1 MNVGQSFRLA
11 IKSLLTSKARALL
24 TMLGIIIGVAAV
36 IIMVSVVRGSNQ
48 QLRAY
53 YERLGNNRITVSAQ
67 QWGGRDISQTLYD
80 YCLSLGPLVLGVTPD
95 ATTEGPI
102 IYRDKNT
109 EDMENGSPTIKLGSA
124 QFSLCNNFQIEKGR
138 DLCQMDVQSGQ
149 QVVVLG
155 ERAARYLFNYQ
166 NPVGKTVLLH
176 GHPFEV
182 VGVYRAKDPDS
193 EYSMDNM
200 AVVPYTLNRLLNR
213 QSTLDA
219 FTVRAA
225 SSAATAEVSSRVSG
239 FLKGQIDTERGFFSV
254 YSENQDAKASDD
266 QNRMM
271 SMVLGGIASISL
283 LVGGIGIMNIMM
295 VSVAERTR
303 EIGIR
308 KALGAKER
316 SILALFVT
324 EAATT
329 SALGGLIG
337 ILLGYLIS
345 AGVNQIMTIT
355 KAGMTIQPSVG
366 SVMVAFGISVGI
378 GVLFG
383 YLPAKRAA
391 RLNPIEALR
400 YD

>member
-1 MNVGQSFRLA
+1 MMYETFRQ
-11 IKSLLTSKARALL
+11 ALKNIWSNKFRTFL
-24 TMLGIIIGVAAV
+24 TMLGIIIGVMAV
-36 IIMVSVVRGSNQ
+36 MVIVGLGNGLTLSMKESVSSLGMNLLQVNILGYGSRTVEVDDFYEVVESRPDLFSGISPIVSMIGTVKVGTKTYSRTSVSGVSESYFGMSGASIAQGRLLQYVDCTNYKKVCVVGDYVNRVAYGGNALGQTIKVGADQFTIVGVLKAEVKDPSLQQGSADDYIYLPYTTALRLNRSSVVGS
-48 QLRAY
+48 Y
-53 YERLGNNRITVSAQ
+53 GITTVSETQVSEGKAVLEAALKKLLNSDE
-67 QWGGRDISQTLYD
+67 GFYVTS
-80 YCLSLGPLVLGVTPD
+80 LSEML
-95 ATTEGPI
+95 AT
-102 IYRDKNT
+102 
-109 EDMENGSPTIKLGSA
+109 LGSMI
-124 QFSLCNNFQIEKGR
+124 N
-138 DLCQMDVQSGQ
+138 M
-149 QVVVLG
+149 VV
-155 ERAARYLFNYQ
+155 
-166 NPVGKTVLLH
+166 
-176 GHPFEV
+176 
-182 VGVYRAKDPDS
+182 
-193 EYSMDNM
+193 
-200 AVVPYTLNRLLNR
+200 
-213 QSTLDA
+213 
-219 FTVRAA
+219 
-225 SSAATAEVSSRVSG
+225 
-239 FLKGQIDTERGFFSV
+239 
-254 YSENQDAKASDD
+254 
-266 QNRMM
+266 
-271 SMVLGGIASISL
+271 MVLTAIAAISL

-355 KAGMTIQPSVG
+355 KAGMTIQPSMG

-378 GVLFG
+378 GILFG

>member
-1 MNVGQSFRLA
+1 MMYETLRQALKNILSNKFR
-11 IKSLLTSKARALL
+11 TFL
-24 TMLGIIIGVAAV
+24 TMLGIIIGVMAV
-36 IIMVSVVRGSNQ
+36 MVIVGLGNGLTLSMKESVSSLGMNLLQVNILGYGTRTVEVDDFYAVVESRPDLFSGISPIVSMTGTVKVGTKTYRRTSVSGVSESYFGMSGASIAQGRLLQYVDCTNYKKVCVVGDYVNRVAYGGNALGQTIKVGADQFTIVGVLKAEVKDPSLQQGSADDYIYLPYTTALRLNRSSVVGS
-48 QLRAY
+48 Y
-53 YERLGNNRITVSAQ
+53 GITTVSETQVSEGKAVLEAALKKLLNSDE
-67 QWGGRDISQTLYD
+67 GFYVTS
-80 YCLSLGPLVLGVTPD
+80 LSEML
-95 ATTEGPI
+95 AA
-102 IYRDKNT
+102 
-109 EDMENGSPTIKLGSA
+109 LGSMI
-124 QFSLCNNFQIEKGR
+124 N
-138 DLCQMDVQSGQ
+138 M
-149 QVVVLG
+149 VV
-155 ERAARYLFNYQ
+155 
-166 NPVGKTVLLH
+166 
-176 GHPFEV
+176 
-182 VGVYRAKDPDS
+182 
-193 EYSMDNM
+193 
-200 AVVPYTLNRLLNR
+200 
-213 QSTLDA
+213 
-219 FTVRAA
+219 
-225 SSAATAEVSSRVSG
+225 
-239 FLKGQIDTERGFFSV
+239 
-254 YSENQDAKASDD
+254 
-266 QNRMM
+266 
-271 SMVLGGIASISL
+271 MVLTAIAAISL

>member
-1 MNVGQSFRLA
+1 MNLKQSFRMA
-11 IKSLLTSKARALL
+11 FKSIRSNRVRSLL

-225 SSAATAEVSSRVSG
+225 SSVATAEVSSRVSG
-239 FLKGQIDTERGFFSV
+239 FLKGQIDTERGYFSV

-283 LVGGIGIMNIMM
+283 LVGGIGIMNIMP
-295 VSVAERTR
+295 VTGTR

-308 KALGAKER
+308 KAIGARRK
-316 SILALFVT
+316 SILAQFLI
-324 EAATT
+324 EA
-329 SALGGLIG
+329 SVVCGIGGLLGIALGVAGTLIAG
-337 ILLGYLIS
+337 QLILRAVILPDLPMS
-345 AGVNQIMTIT
+345 AGAFLFSVAMGVGFGMYPAA
-355 KAGMTIQPSVG
+355 KASKLQPV
-366 SVMVAFGISVGI
+366 V
-378 GVLFG
+378 
-383 YLPAKRAA
+383 
-391 RLNPIEALR
+391 ALR
-400 YD
+400 AD

>member
-1 MNVGQSFRLA
+1 MNLKQSFRMA
-11 IKSLLTSKARALL
+11 FKSIRSNRVRSLL

-283 LVGGIGIMNIMM
+283 LVGGIGIMNIML
-295 VSVAERTR
+295 VTVTERTR

-308 KALGAKER
+308 KAIGAERR
-316 SILALFVT
+316 SIIAQFLI
-324 EAATT
+324 EAAVIC
-329 SALGGLIG
+329 SIGGIIG
-337 ILLGYLIS
+337 IAIGYVGTLIAGKLLLDGMILLPSIP
-345 AGVNQIMTIT
+345 ITIG
-355 KAGMTIQPSVG
+355 AFLFSV
-366 SVMVAFGISVGI
+366 VLGI
-378 GVLFG
+378 LFG
-383 YLPAKRAA
+383 MYPAVKASG
-391 RLNPIEALR
+391 LQPVVALR
-400 YD
+400 AE

>member
-1 MNVGQSFRLA
+1 MMYETLRQALKNILSNKFR
-11 IKSLLTSKARALL
+11 TFL
-24 TMLGIIIGVAAV
+24 TMLGIIIGVMAV
-36 IIMVSVVRGSNQ
+36 MVIVGLGNGLTLSMKESVSSLGMNLLQVNILGYGARTVEVDDFYAVVESRPDLFSGISPIVSMTGTVKVGTKTYRRTSVSGVSESYFGMSGASIAQGRLLQYVDCTNYKKVCVVGDYVNRVAYGGNALGQTIKVGADQFTIVGVLKAEVKDPSLQQGSADDYIYLPYTTALRLNRSSVVGS
-48 QLRAY
+48 Y
-53 YERLGNNRITVSAQ
+53 GITTVSETQVSEGKAVLEAALKKLLNSDE
-67 QWGGRDISQTLYD
+67 GFYVTS
-80 YCLSLGPLVLGVTPD
+80 LSEML
-95 ATTEGPI
+95 AT
-102 IYRDKNT
+102 
-109 EDMENGSPTIKLGSA
+109 LGSMI
-124 QFSLCNNFQIEKGR
+124 N
-138 DLCQMDVQSGQ
+138 M
-149 QVVVLG
+149 VV
-155 ERAARYLFNYQ
+155 
-166 NPVGKTVLLH
+166 
-176 GHPFEV
+176 
-182 VGVYRAKDPDS
+182 
-193 EYSMDNM
+193 
-200 AVVPYTLNRLLNR
+200 
-213 QSTLDA
+213 
-219 FTVRAA
+219 
-225 SSAATAEVSSRVSG
+225 
-239 FLKGQIDTERGFFSV
+239 
-254 YSENQDAKASDD
+254 
-266 QNRMM
+266 
-271 SMVLGGIASISL
+271 MVLTAIAAISL

>member
-1 MNVGQSFRLA
+1 MNLKQSFRMA
-11 IKSLLTSKARALL
+11 FKSIRSNRVRSLL

-225 SSAATAEVSSRVSG
+225 SSETTAEVSSRVSG
-239 FLKGQIDTERGFFSV
+239 FLKGQIDTERGYFSV

-283 LVGGIGIMNIMM
+283 LVGGIGIMNIML
-295 VSVAERTR
+295 VTVTERTR

-308 KALGAKER
+308 KAIGAERR
-316 SILALFVT
+316 SIIVQFLIEASMLCGIGGILGIFIGYLGTLIVGKLLLNMILYPSMLITVGAFVF
-324 EAATT
+324 
-329 SALGGLIG
+329 SVALGIGFGLYPAIKASG
-337 ILLGYLIS
+337 LQP
-345 AGVNQIMTIT
+345 VN
-355 KAGMTIQPSVG
+355 
-366 SVMVAFGISVGI
+366 
-378 GVLFG
+378 
-383 YLPAKRAA
+383 
-391 RLNPIEALR
+391 ALR
-400 YD
+400 AE

>member
-1 MNVGQSFRLA
+1 MMYETLRQALKNILSNKFR
-11 IKSLLTSKARALL
+11 TFL
-24 TMLGIIIGVAAV
+24 TMLGIIIGVMAV
-36 IIMVSVVRGSNQ
+36 MVIVGLGNGLTLSMKESVSSLGMNLLQVNILGYGTRTVEVDDFYAVVESRPDLFSGISPIVSITSTVKVGTKIYRRTSVSGVSESYFGMSGASIAQGRLLQYVDCTNYKKVCVVGDYVNRVAYGGNALGQTIKVGADQFTIVGVLKAEVKDPSLQQGSADDYIYLPYTTALRLNRSSVVGS
-48 QLRAY
+48 Y
-53 YERLGNNRITVSAQ
+53 GITTVSETQVSEGKAVLEAALKKLLNSDE
-67 QWGGRDISQTLYD
+67 GFYVTS
-80 YCLSLGPLVLGVTPD
+80 LSEML
-95 ATTEGPI
+95 AT
-102 IYRDKNT
+102 
-109 EDMENGSPTIKLGSA
+109 LGSMI
-124 QFSLCNNFQIEKGR
+124 N
-138 DLCQMDVQSGQ
+138 M
-149 QVVVLG
+149 VV
-155 ERAARYLFNYQ
+155 
-166 NPVGKTVLLH
+166 
-176 GHPFEV
+176 
-182 VGVYRAKDPDS
+182 
-193 EYSMDNM
+193 
-200 AVVPYTLNRLLNR
+200 
-213 QSTLDA
+213 
-219 FTVRAA
+219 
-225 SSAATAEVSSRVSG
+225 
-239 FLKGQIDTERGFFSV
+239 
-254 YSENQDAKASDD
+254 
-266 QNRMM
+266 
-271 SMVLGGIASISL
+271 MVLTAIAAISL

>member
-1 MNVGQSFRLA
+1 MNIRQA
-11 IKSLLTSKARALL
+11 MKMAWKSIWGKKGRSAL

-283 LVGGIGIMNIMM
+283 LVGGIGIMNIML
-295 VSVAERTR
+295 VTVTERTR

-308 KALGAKER
+308 KAIGARRK
-316 SILALFVT
+316 SILAQFLI
-324 EAATT
+324 EA
-329 SALGGLIG
+329 SVVCGIGGLLGIALGVAGTLIAG
-337 ILLGYLIS
+337 QLILRAVILPDLPMS
-345 AGVNQIMTIT
+345 AGAFLFSVAMGVGFGMYPAA
-355 KAGMTIQPSVG
+355 KASKLQPV
-366 SVMVAFGISVGI
+366 V
-378 GVLFG
+378 
-383 YLPAKRAA
+383 
-391 RLNPIEALR
+391 ALR
-400 YD
+400 AD